1 MRRAAGEPGEL
12 VGEFETLVI
21 DPLGESGIAA
31 ECQRRDPLAAVREIG
46 GDLHPCGREREVPP
60 RSSLMKLPLKY
71 DVREANT
78 PSPRVERVPPVAG
91 TARLPTRVGSCESQL
106 PSRRSVSVWASDAF
120 QSRRS
125 RARVVVVLR
134 SAESPETDVGA
145 PLAAASAMNRPA
157 ESGLT
162 PRRTSVPASA
172 VVSEGSA
179 SPRQRPCS
187 APNTN
192 NLFETIGPPI
202 PPLSWFCVEP

>member
-1 MRRAAGEPGEL
+1 
-12 VGEFETLVI
+12 
-21 DPLGESGIAA
+21 
-31 ECQRRDPLAAVREIG
+31 
-46 GDLHPCGREREVPP
+46 
-60 RSSLMKLPLKY
+60 MKLPLKY

-106 PSRRSVSVWASDAF
+106 PSRRSVSVWASDAC

-145 PLAAASAMNRPA
+145 PLAAASATNRPA

-202 PPLSWFCVEP
+202 PPLSWFCVEPWPNADVVTSPQASERSRRA